1 MSPEL
6 TYFDWSTTSCLKLN
20 YRLCRTDSY
29 LWRPPSRSRSL
40 LPAVASIC
48 TDICSRD
55 PNCNGAHLHPASTN
69 IDTKIPK
76 NIHKYY
82 WIGASPCTDV
92 YRRGS
97 APSPPCRLSDTLTK
111 SDSHGQGNV
120 RRWKFSSGLPVRT
133 SHQCCTASLSSCL
146 HLSHEVAQYLL
157 CLRIGLV
164 RTMARCC
171 TCNGSLPASS
181 QLASPDR
188 QSQIHKCKYTNTNI
202 HIRIHKYEYTNTRQ
216 LARLACHL
224 LTFWNLPRCKI
235 EKAPFCVWPACRMQ
249 SSKRRVDMN
258 KEWRSDTEGL
268 VPGKLLM
275 HEILQLQGMLRSNG
289 GRRRKRRVTLP
300 WIMLFPGGCCNKS
313 HVQGGSLRC
322 RIQRLWFRRWQT
334 WLGFTGVKRGSV
346 GL

>member
-1 MSPEL
+1 MFPTSIETTPRNRQ
-6 TYFDWSTTSCLKLN
+6 TYFVCIFWSWCCWARTTGHVPRIDLFWLKYNLLDEGN
-20 YRLCRTDSY
+20 YRLCRMDSY

-92 YRRGS
+92 YRRAPGS

-188 QSQIHKCKYTNTNI
+188 PSQIHKCKYKYTNI
-202 HIRIHKYEYTNTRQ
+202 HIRIHKYEYTNT
-216 LARLACHL
+216 
-224 LTFWNLPRCKI
+224 
-235 EKAPFCVWPACRMQ
+235 
-249 SSKRRVDMN
+249 N
-258 KEWRSDTEGL
+258 KQ
-268 VPGKLLM
+268 
-275 HEILQLQGMLRSNG
+275 I
-289 GRRRKRRVTLP
+289 
-300 WIMLFPGGCCNKS
+300 
-313 HVQGGSLRC
+313 
-322 RIQRLWFRRWQT
+322 
-334 WLGFTGVKRGSV
+334 RGS
-346 GL
+346 